1 MHSRNDLVL
10 YGTEGLCRITDIT
23 VRDLYGE
30 NVEYYVLKPMEN
42 GNSTIFVP
50 TGNEALTARMRRILS
65 AEEIYALIRTMDGE
79 ETEWIENENVRK
91 QQYREILSEGD
102 RRSIMKMIKAVSLH
116 GEERKRMGK
125 KLHQCDERFLKD
137 AEKILYEEFAY
148 VLNIEKDQVLPFI
161 MEQISVT
168 EKEC

>member
-1 MHSRNDLVL
+1 MHSMNDLVL

-23 VRDLYGE
+23 VRDLYGK
-30 NVEYYVLKPMEN
+30 NVEYYVLKPMGN

-65 AEEIYALIRTMDGE
+65 AEEIYALIRTMDSE

-116 GEERKRMGK
+116 GEERKRMKSPHRGGLESQMK
-125 KLHQCDERFLKD
+125 YTAVSGWTRMICPVFFRSGMCLK
-137 AEKILYEEFAY
+137 
-148 VLNIEKDQVLPFI
+148 QGRR
-161 MEQISVT
+161 
-168 EKEC
+168 